1 MTHFSV
7 AVISRKPEDV
17 EDLLASFDENLEVEP
32 YLCRTKE
39 KLLEE
44 ERKSNSNFLD
54 FILKNIDQYKEQFD
68 KYCDC
73 ENWDD
78 DKVFE
83 NYLYKT
89 YTCPLEKLKEVGYF
103 DEDGNEY
110 NIENP
115 NSKWD
120 YYRVV
125 GGVPTKGG
133 SKNFAL
139 VKNVQFY
146 QENPENNKELSEYWD
161 SIFLDREWT
170 EEENNKFGFLRPK
183 KSYMEERYGTKE
195 NFIKESNTFRT
206 YAILT
211 PDGKW
216 HEPGEVGWF
225 GTSSATA
232 EDEKDFQDKYFEI
245 LKDYQDCYFTL
256 VNCHI

>member
-17 EDLLASFDENLEVEP
+17 EDLLAPFDENLEVEP
-32 YLCRTKE
+32 YFYRTKKE
-39 KLLEE
+39 LLEA
-44 ERKSNSNFLD
+44 ERKSNSNFFD

-73 ENWDD
+73 EDWND

-83 NYLYKT
+83 NYLHKT

-103 DEDGNEY
+103 DEQENEY
-110 NIENP
+110 KKENP
-115 NSKWD
+115 NYKWD
-120 YYRVV
+120 YYRIISD
-125 GGVPTKGG
+125 VPTKDGI
-133 SKNFAL
+133 KPYAL

-170 EEENNKFGFLRPK
+170 EEEKREFGFLRPK
-183 KSYMEERYGTKE
+183 KSYMKERYGTKE

-216 HEPGEVGWF
+216 HEPGKVGWF
-225 GTSSATA
+225 GTSSATV

-245 LKDYQDCYFTL
+245 LKDYQDHYFTL